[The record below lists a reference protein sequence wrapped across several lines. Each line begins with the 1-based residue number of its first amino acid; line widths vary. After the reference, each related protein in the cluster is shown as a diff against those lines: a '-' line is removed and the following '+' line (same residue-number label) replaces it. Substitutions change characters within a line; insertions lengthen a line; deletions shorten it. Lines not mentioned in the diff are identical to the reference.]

1 MLNIN
6 GHEYRE
12 EKVFD
17 VTSLP
22 AWNDHSAKLVNIVPM
37 SKNCIVFTLV
47 FLLFSRNFGPF
58 FLLPEVRFSLASKGW
73 NRGKETKGSCLQS
86 PIKCNCGFS
95 LLLKLGNLFKESF
108 HSKNKINQ
116 EMANALLCIIYL
128 YSFKIILLKS
138 FGICAAYSEI
148 YQGSLQYLESNC
160 SRRFRAFQKVLMAAT
175 IGIIGGRTICVDCI
189 YTRAL
194 WNLET
199 MRPGRLLNIYRWL
212 ANVFF
217 M

>member
-1 MLNIN
+1 MMLNIN

-58 FLLPEVRFSLASKGW
+58 FLLPE
-73 NRGKETKGSCLQS
+73 
-86 PIKCNCGFS
+86 
-95 LLLKLGNLFKESF
+95 LGNLFKESF